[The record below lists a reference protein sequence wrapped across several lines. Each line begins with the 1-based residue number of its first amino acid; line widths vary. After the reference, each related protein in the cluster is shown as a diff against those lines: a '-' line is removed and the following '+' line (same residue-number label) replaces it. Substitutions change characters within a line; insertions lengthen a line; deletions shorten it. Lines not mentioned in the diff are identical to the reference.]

1 MYFTAFT
8 FTKPSH
14 WIYCCGYLHSTREG
28 TGICIQIFGWK
39 IWSEEIIRE
48 MLAKSE
54 MMIIKWNLKNR
65 VWCCGL
71 YLCK

>member
-8 FTKPSH
+8 FTKTSH

-39 IWSEEIIRE
+39 IWSEELIRE
-48 MLAKSE
+48 MWAKS
-54 MMIIKWNLKNR
+54 
-65 VWCCGL
+65 
-71 YLCK
+71 